1 MYTDLNLGDW
11 YVRDGTTSRFLFDD
25 NGDFHAD
32 ANIFAYSTSVGSD
45 RKLKDNIK
53 LIENPLD
60 KIEQLNGVTFNWKKD
75 GQASAGVIAQDVEKV
90 LPSAVKEIKEL
101 NGEDETRL
109 NVDYNQ
115 IIGLLVESI
124 KELKQEIKELKGD
137 K

>member
-1 MYTDLNLGDW
+1 M
-11 YVRDGTTSRFLFDD
+11 
-25 NGDFHAD
+25 
-32 ANIFAYSTSVGSD
+32 
-45 RKLKDNIK
+45 LK
-53 LIENPLD
+53 
-60 KIEQLNGVTFNWKKD
+60 
-75 GQASAGVIAQDVEKV
+75 KV

-137 K
+137 KLVPLQTSGQISLDDIHVEAGELQEQLVI